1 VTRTHRLDPR
11 AERRRTI
18 AAFLDRT
25 AEIAA
30 GRPRIYVTAQFD
42 LQRQVIDRNIA
53 WLASE
58 IAEAGRR
65 RSKVGN
71 IDRDI
76 AALDGRAEIVI
87 ARDLYSDI
95 AEWERRWSGER
106 MNYSGA
112 IPDDRRRATGNCS
125 PDPDWECLPFR
136 GGHDVPLAV
145 AIELDAFAAMRRP
158 VLWLAREVRGAGP
171 HVISRFAIESAWP
184 GSRCDL
190 ALAARLYSAI
200 DAQDFQPVGSGLPP
214 WRDPQRPPIR
224 PGLAAVSRSTLPT
237 KAGTAGKLCC

>member
-1 VTRTHRLDPR
+1 MTRTHRLDPR

-30 GRPRIYVTAQFD
+30 GRPRIYITAQFD
-42 LQRQVIDRNIA
+42 LRRQVIDQNIA

-76 AALDGRAEIVI
+76 VALTGRAEIVI

-106 MNYSGA
+106 TNYSGA
-112 IPDDRRRATGNCS
+112 ILMTAGEPPELS
-125 PDPDWECLPFR
+125 SDPDWECLPFR

-158 VLWLAREVRGAGP
+158 VLWLAREVPGAGP

-224 PGLAAVSRSTLPT
+224 PGLAAVSGSALPT